1 MSKVVSLRLK
11 DQQME
16 RLQRAARQMGRTP
29 SATAALLLE
38 EALREREFA
47 YIEFRDTIVGR
58 QPYIRGTRLAVWQVV
73 SLVRNFDGD
82 VDATASYLDIS
93 KVAVQAALGYAE
105 AFSQEV
111 EDAIAD
117 AHPTLEELK
126 RILPNLEVFTVD
138 LDAPAP

>member
-47 YIEFRDTIVGR
+47 YIEFRDTVVGR
-58 QPYIRGTRLAVWQVV
+58 QPYIRGTRLAIWQVV
-73 SLVRNFDGD
+73 SLARNFDGD
-82 VDATASYLDIS
+82 VDATASYLDIP
-93 KVAVQAALGYAE
+93 KVAVQAALGYAA
-105 AFSQEV
+105 AFSQEI
-111 EDAIAD
+111 EDTIAD

-138 LDAPAP
+138 LDASAP

>member
-47 YIEFRDTIVGR
+47 YIEFRDTVVGR
-58 QPYIRGTRLAVWQVV
+58 QPYIRGTRLAIWQVV
-73 SLVRNFDGD
+73 SLARNFDGD
-82 VDATASYLDIS
+82 VDATASYLDIP
-93 KVAVQAALGYAE
+93 KVAVQAALGYAA
-105 AFSQEV
+105 AFSQEI
-111 EDAIAD
+111 EDTIAD

-126 RILPNLEVFTVD
+126 RILPNLEVFMVD
-138 LDAPAP
+138 LDASAP